1 MEENVSFGSE
11 MRLNSEALNF
21 IRESAKWCY
30 FLAIIGFVMIAFML
44 LAAVFMGSIMSMGNA
59 LGGQSNAMLGPMQG
73 MLSVI
78 YVVIAVIYFFPIYYL
93 FKYASDMKAA
103 LGDQNEDLLTNAFG
117 YLKSHHKFLGIM
129 AIVVL
134 SFYVLAFIGVAL
146 VGAAYMH

>member
-1 MEENVSFGSE
+1 MEENVTFENE

-59 LGGQSNAMLGPMQG
+59 MGGQSNPMLGPMQG
-73 MLSVI
+73 MISVV

-103 LGDQNEDLLTNAFG
+103 LRDRNEDLLTNAFG

-129 AIVVL
+129 AIVIL
-134 SFYVLAFIGVAL
+134 SLYVLAFIGIAL